1 MGNSKSPE
9 VALRGALTDKETIAK
24 TANVVDQKGGAFG
37 KPNQPASRTVVTAVD
52 GRIVPLKK
60 SSASGSPTSRSVPA
74 LKARSREL
82 LTRSVNDYEL
92 VFTGT
97 GVGSSARDAAVA
109 GTAYLSFALFSS
121 STYNVDECLKFC
133 DSIKGCGM

>member
-1 MGNSKSPE
+1 MGHSKSPE
-9 VALRGALTDKETIAK
+9 VALKGTLTDKETIAK

-37 KPNQPASRTVVTAVD
+37 KPNHPVLRTVVTAVD

-60 SSASGSPTSRSVPA
+60 SSTSGSTTSRS
-74 LKARSREL
+74 LGARSRES

-97 GVGSSARDAAVA
+97 GDSFSARDAAVE
-109 GTAYLSFALFSS
+109 GTAYLTFALVPS

-133 DSIKGCGM
+133 DNTKGCGM